1 MNNSPI
7 LKYLNEKSNQINKE
21 NELPF
26 LTTYNFF
33 IRDKDR
39 KKISPLKKNYNQ
51 ENPKFIYH
59 TFKKMFSLNEN
70 IEEKERSHDDIKLI
84 KVNVKK
90 RDIKAPIKQINEKSI
105 NEEKYIN
112 RIKQIQQWW
121 RPIRSII
128 KIQKNIRKYLSK
140 VKLFKLKLEKKY
152 IKRWYDITYKRIIL
166 TKLNIYNFEK
176 ILKGNNDKRKRSRIN
191 RLKKIK
197 IYKEGYKMNDF
208 YKNSNSLEKRSINF
222 LSYSKNSNTN
232 SFSNKIPNSIFSNSY
247 YLDTNQCLTN
257 RSNNSKNKSSS
268 RIKNM
273 MNASQEKI
281 IPKKN
286 IKIIPFHKEQ
296 KVQIIPFDLKKNY
309 KKRNEKKNAVKY
321 SNNSYSI
328 LKYQTSNNLN
338 KKDFYKYK
346 KRLELL
352 INLKICYGFWKSK
365 IEKIKISKLMIKHLL
380 LKKCLLHFHFIL
392 YGKAILKKLISYK
405 KNNIIKEYFITSKK
419 KIIKNALHSLSK
431 WKKLKTLLFKY
442 KSKIFKTNLI
452 MIFSKIKKILYNNNV
467 ESLYNKLTE
476 CKKNNIIN
484 NININNYFNNS
495 KCINFN
501 DIQYNNYFNVQIPS
515 KNIIK
520 KNKSCEK
527 RKCRKNN
534 LSIYHKQNNSTEKRI
549 INKIEGEIN
558 ANDRIKNEK
567 NMIFTL
573 NSYSLNKTQI
583 TFVKND
589 SSYKLNK
596 IFKIYSKFLEKK
608 QIIDNFKKWKEKSNE
623 RNSNNNNDDKKIINK
638 RIKLNDK
645 LIQMIKSSNNN
656 SKANNNINDN
666 LLLSENKRKVYRRK
680 KVQLNIEDVN
690 NSKSIFCNENNKLNV
705 ISSPNEIF
713 NNKENQY
720 FLTERK
726 NSIFNDASKDENKF
740 YKQNYIE
747 EKEIHFVK
755 RKINI

>member
-7 LKYLNEKSNQINKE
+7 IKYLDEKSSQLNKE
-21 NELPF
+21 DERPF

-39 KKISPLKKNYNQ
+39 NKISPSKNNYNQ

-59 TFKKMFSLNEN
+59 AFKKMFSLNEN
-70 IEEKERSHDDIKLI
+70 FEEKERSQDDIKLI

-90 RDIKAPIKQINEKSI
+90 RDNKTPIKQNKEKTIND
-105 NEEKYIN
+105 EKYIN
-112 RIKQIQQWW
+112 KIKQIQKWW
-121 RPIRSII
+121 RPISSII

-140 VKLFKLKLEKKY
+140 VKLFKLKIEKKY
-152 IKRWYDITYKRIIL
+152 IKRWFDITYKRIIL

-176 ILKGNNDKRKRSRIN
+176 ILKGKNNQSKRSRIN

-197 IYKEGYKMNDF
+197 IYKESNKMNDF

-257 RSNNSKNKSSS
+257 RSNNSKNKSNSK
-268 RIKNM
+268 IKNM
-273 MNASQEKI
+273 INVSQERI

-286 IKIIPFHKEQ
+286 TKIIRFHKEQ
-296 KVQIIPFDLKKNY
+296 KVHIVPFDLKKNY
-309 KKRNEKKNAVKY
+309 KKRNENKNAVKY
-321 SNNSYSI
+321 NNNSYSI

-338 KKDFYKYK
+338 KKEILKYK

-352 INLKICYGFWKSK
+352 INLKKCYGLWKSK
-365 IEKIKISKLMIKHLL
+365 IEKIKINKMIIKHLL

-392 YGKAILKKLISYK
+392 YGKIILKKLIFYK
-405 KNNIIKEYFITSKK
+405 KNSIIKQYFISNKK
-419 KIIKNALHSLSK
+419 KIIKNALHSLSN
-431 WKKLKTLLFKY
+431 WKKLKTLFYKY

-452 MIFSKIKKILYNNNV
+452 KIFYKIKKNNYNNNV
-467 ESLYNKLTE
+467 ESLFNKTTE
-476 CKKNNIIN
+476 YKKNNIIN

-515 KNIIK
+515 GVIK

-527 RKCRKNN
+527 RKYKKNN
-534 LSIYHKQNNSTEKRI
+534 VSIYRKQNNSTEKRM
-549 INKIEGEIN
+549 INKIEGEIKV
-558 ANDRIKNEK
+558 NDINIKEK
-567 NMIFTL
+567 EMLLTL
-573 NSYSLNKTQI
+573 HSYSLNKTSI
-583 TFVKND
+583 TFVKNN
-589 SSYKLNK
+589 SFNKLNK
-596 IFKIYSKFLEKK
+596 LLEIYSKFLGKK
-608 QIIDNFKKWKEKSNE
+608 QMTDNFKKWKEKSNE
-623 RNSNNNNDDKKIINK
+623 RDNNNNDDKKIINK

-645 LIQMIKSSNNN
+645 LIKMIKNSNNN
-656 SKANNNINDN
+656 SKVNNNVNDK
-666 LLLSENKRKVYRRK
+666 LLLSDNKKKIYHRK
-680 KVQLNIEDVN
+680 KVHLNIEDVN
-690 NSKSIFCNENNKLNV
+690 NSKNIYCNENNKINV
-705 ISSPNEIF
+705 ASNPNEII
-713 NNKENQY
+713 NNKENQF

-726 NSIFNDASKDENKF
+726 ITKFDDASKDENKCF
-740 YKQNYIE
+740 KQNFIE